1 MNQIKTVFGF
11 DMETDI
17 GSWTSFYEGF
27 KHGTPLILDVLKKH
41 DIKATFFFTGDS
53 ARKNPE
59 IVHMVRDAGHEI
71 GCHTL
76 FDRRSSVRDSRHD
89 TAPAGRSGTSH

>member
-41 DIKATFFFTGDS
+41 DIKATFFFIWCGMPDTKS
-53 ARKNPE
+53 AVTRCS
-59 IVHMVRDAGHEI
+59 M
-71 GCHTL
+71 
-76 FDRRSSVRDSRHD
+76 RRSAILCSRF
-89 TAPAGRSGTSH
+89 PA

>member
-41 DIKATFFFTGDS
+41 DFLLHRRQCQEESGDRS
-53 ARKNPE
+53 YG
-59 IVHMVRDAGHEI
+59 AG
-71 GCHTL
+71 CRTRNRL
-76 FDRRSSVRDSRHD
+76 
-89 TAPAGRSGTSH
+89 SHAVP